1 MVVHMKRRQLAKS
14 LPPCALVCALALVF
28 VPSPSRA
35 AVDGQV
41 RQRPDPKPDA
51 PTPVIESALRA
62 VTIAADTTLSITAT
76 RLTLHSVLSDIS
88 VQAKLPIVLSESL
101 ENERVSLRLEAV
113 PLEEGLKRL
122 LAAYDTFYLFG
133 PSESEKA
140 KPSTSIKGVWVYPKG
155 VGLELEPVP
164 PTLWASTK
172 ELEARLEDPDPGVR
186 SDAYEA
192 LIERLGTQGV
202 PIVSRGLAD
211 GNGGVRLGTLTAAL
225 DAGIDIPSA
234 DLHALVLGDSV
245 QWIRLLALEA
255 VETKPE
261 AMSIAESVKDDQDE
275 AIRNAA
281 RLLLERLASHPTKKP
296 PR

>member
-1 MVVHMKRRQLAKS
+1 
-14 LPPCALVCALALVF
+14 
-28 VPSPSRA
+28 
-35 AVDGQV
+35 
-41 RQRPDPKPDA
+41 
-51 PTPVIESALRA
+51 
-62 VTIAADTTLSITAT
+62 VTIAADRTLSITAT

-101 ENERVSLRLEAV
+101 GNERVSVRLEAV
-113 PLEEGLKRL
+113 PLEEGLKQL
-122 LAAYDTFYLFG
+122 LAAYDAFYLFG

-164 PTLWASTK
+164 PTLWASTQ

-192 LIERLGTQGV
+192 LIERLGARGV
-202 PIVSRGLAD
+202 PIVRRGLAD

-225 DAGIDIPSA
+225 DAGVDIPSA
-234 DLHALVLGDSV
+234 DLHALVLSDSV

-261 AMSIAESVKDDQDE
+261 AISIAASVKDDQDE

-281 RLLLERLASHPTKKP
+281 QLLLERLESQPTKKP